1 MAPLTILVTAPY
13 PQTVLIVGAGLAGLA
28 TAYQLHQQGYQVTLL
43 EYSDW
48 LDGFRTNPSDPTSIT
63 LGCHHETKGALEK
76 LAHAQHPSSDQ
87 TIPLEFRLPTGQTV
101 PYQSARLPGALQWM
115 MSVFNFH
122 GLSWQ
127 DRWRLFSH
135 VEQIWEQAETLPADL
150 ENRTADEWLT
160 VTGQSTE
167 ARERIWAPLAQ
178 WLTGNA
184 LARLSAAT
192 FVHVLSLVF
201 LREASDAKLTYHSGT
216 INQRLLTPLK
226 EVLRGDTVRFIPLAE
241 PPHIRFGQEGIQDI
255 RLPNGTTLQ
264 AGWYISALS
273 YQALLRLLPERFLT
287 RYAYFAHLTE
297 LQSLS
302 EIVVQLTIQSTNQQP
317 RLLLLDGKPFHHIT
331 RSPIGTREV
340 VVRLAETESSLME
353 LGEDQ
358 VVNVAQ
364 DKITT
369 VFPDLS
375 LSDITS
381 RQVFRADHATL
392 LLAPGAA
399 RLRPLQ
405 QSPVRNLLV
414 AGAWTDTNWP
424 PNIESALVSA
434 RRCADIVTGHQP

>member
-1 MAPLTILVTAPY
+1 MAPLTILVTAPS

-48 LDGFRTNPSDPTSIT
+48 RDGFRTNPSDPTSIT
-63 LGCHHETKGALEK
+63 LGCHHETTRAFEK
-76 LAHAQHPSSDQ
+76 LAHTQHSSFNQ

-160 VTGQSTE
+160 AAGQSTE

-192 FVHVLSLVF
+192 FVHILSLVF
-201 LREASDAKLTYHSGT
+201 LREASNAKLTYHSGT
-216 INQRLLTPLK
+216 IDQRLLTPFK
-226 EVLRGDTVRFIPLAE
+226 EVLHGDTVRFIPLAE

-273 YQALLRLLPERFLT
+273 YQALLRLLPDRFLT

-297 LQSLS
+297 LQSLR

-317 RLLLLDGKPFHHIT
+317 RLLLLDDKPFHYVT

-340 VVRLAETESSLME
+340 VVRLAETASSLME

-381 RQVFRADHATL
+381 RQVFRDDHAAL

-405 QSPVRNLLV
+405 QSPVPNLLV

-434 RRCADIVTGHQP
+434 RRCADIVTGHQS